1 MIVLP
6 PMNRD
11 SITFLFFYWIL
22 NMWVVVLHT
31 ETMPCCMRSLIA
43 TANSLRTMVVT
54 SGEFMRNSGWLW
66 ELELSSEA
74 AKEVLLAVVVQS
86 VSVRHSTRLQASRIW
101 STASS
106 KRALRSLDKETSKKV
121 QSNLHE
127 GRACVCPST
136 LLWAEL
142 PALENL
148 RKRLI

>member
-1 MIVLP
+1 MIVLQ

-11 SITFLFFYWIL
+11 SITYTYNGIL
-22 NMWVVVLHT
+22 NIVCT
-31 ETMPCCMRSLIA
+31 EIIPCCIRSLIA

-86 VSVRHSTRLQASRIW
+86 VSVKHSTRLQASRIW

-106 KRALRSLDKETSKKV
+106 RRARRSLDKETTRCNQIYMRGTHV
-121 QSNLHE
+121 
-127 GRACVCPST
+127 
-136 LLWAEL
+136 LLYC
-142 PALENL
+142 
-148 RKRLI
+148 

>member
-1 MIVLP
+1 
-6 PMNRD
+6 
-11 SITFLFFYWIL
+11 
-22 NMWVVVLHT
+22 
-31 ETMPCCMRSLIA
+31 MRSLIA

-106 KRALRSLDKETSKKV
+106 KRALRSLDKETTRCNQIYMKDELV
-121 QSNLHE
+121 
-127 GRACVCPST
+127 CV
-136 LLWAEL
+136 LLL
-142 PALENL
+142 YYGQNYQ
-148 RKRLI
+148 R